1 MHGLPI
7 WMWVGDRDP
16 VHADVIVII
25 EIQEFFSEELSV
37 IVGND
42 RVRNPKTKNHVLDE
56 IHGMLGADFSQGLRL
71 DPLSKFIDR
80 DEHVGQAPRR
90 LLEGSPEVQTPHG
103 ERPGNGDR
111 LEFLG
116 WDMNL
121 SSELVA
127 SSAGSYD
134 LCCIASRSRPIKP
147 CQKAFLT
154 KLLDEVLCP

>member
-1 MHGLPI
+1 VSVHDLSV

-16 VHADVIVII
+16 VHVDVSVIT
-25 EIQEFFSEELSV
+25 EIQEIFSDEPSV
-37 IVGND
+37 VVGND

-56 IHGMLGADFSQGLRL
+56 IHGMLGADFSQGLCL
-71 DPLSKFIDR
+71 DPLSKFINR

-90 LLEGSPEVQTPHG
+90 LLEGSQEVQTPHG

-111 LEFLG
+111 LEFLCWG
-116 WDMNL
+116 MNL

-134 LCCIASRSRPIKP
+134 LCCIASRSRPVKP
-147 CQKAFLT
+147 CRKAFPT
-154 KLLDEVLCP
+154 MLLDEA